1 MPSSY
6 GTDAGITALEA
17 SYRRLAPLLN
27 PARLSP
33 RHKERLDNEAI
44 LHLKTMELWRR
55 ARVVL
60 LCPSEQ
66 NGVDMVAL
74 AQEAFDASKRV
85 GLCVRP
91 TDTDD
96 DGSGDAPI
104 DFVEIVSADEVESQ
118 PARVPMVG
126 AWHSEGDTTGFACG
140 ELMDSVCIV
149 PGLVFDGE
157 GHRIASDASAW
168 DKFLAYYPGHKV
180 ALVHSLQVSSNP
192 LPIRDGDI
200 RVDYVVSNGSV
211 WRCRPD
217 SMR

>member
-44 LHLKTMELWRR
+44 LHLKTMEIWRR

-66 NGVDMVAL
+66 HGVDMATL
-74 AQEAFDASKRV
+74 AQEAFDANKRV
-85 GLCVRP
+85 GLCVQCQG
-91 TDTDD
+91 TDD
-96 DGSGDAPI
+96 DSGNASI
-104 DFVEIVSADEVESQ
+104 DFVEIASADEVEGL
-118 PARVPMVG
+118 PAQVQIVDTR
-126 AWHSEGDTTGFACG
+126 HSEGDTTGFTCG
-140 ELMDSVCIV
+140 ELTDSVCIV

-157 GHRIASDASAW
+157 GHRIASDAGAW
-168 DKFLAYYPGHKV
+168 DRFLAYYPGHKV

-192 LPIRDGDI
+192 LPIRGGDI
-200 RVDYVVSNGSV
+200 KVDYVVSDGSV

-217 SMR
+217 SVR